1 MASPQNATEI
11 LMLPPYANP
20 GSRINPVLRRDS
32 PLSSASLATSDSEPS
47 SDSTRTSIESKE
59 GPGRSQS
66 RQNPSLPA
74 LPKVPSGNKKN
85 GQASS
90 NKSLRFFVV
99 DHPTKLKDRTQMR
112 ENRKHVMH
120 DYLDKERRKPMSHD
134 IRVAGSGTARK
145 RKRVEGVLPCP
156 RESFATATSTSH
168 APIQDMRGGM
178 KAQEGMQS
186 LNTRE
191 SQHSELNIKAMRPNV
206 TAGQIRFVDDEAPL
220 VHGISGGFNN
230 SRYLRAIPESIP
242 PLLGDPRSALGSNLQ
257 PFSSC
262 WPALQD
268 PSLNVEEL
276 KWSCSRKFGSRGIAR
291 DWVPTLLKSRH
302 AFLSTICIS
311 ASHDDIMRRGLQ
323 TPQERAPFGSEQR
336 MKVRSEV
343 LQLINQALADPQ
355 MQTADATL
363 VAVLHVL
370 NSEIMGCDDSIMR
383 IHQEGLHNL
392 VRQRGGLDRL
402 GVDGQLASILTIT
415 MYMISALRE
424 TEPHADFI
432 KYGSQKRTKPANNQ
446 NQLPESPV
454 YCRPSGFLTIKRS
467 ISQSSP
473 TYNLLESL
481 RQLTHAFV
489 RSTASHH
496 VTPLTPVDMRAAWDQ
511 DPATI
516 VSLKDNI
523 FAFPSCENIAD
534 SFHSMSDKYTYESL
548 RTVALVYAHAL
559 AEEIPLS
566 KAASQLAM
574 MNHTK
579 VTSLPVYPISEN
591 AASTQKDEMS
601 WHLLIKAALIRTNLS
616 DCWGHMAGVLFW
628 MSLIAGA
635 CANPDSPSNKP
646 RRELSPEEEEGRKWL
661 AAIAVRC
668 SIVLSFEY
676 GGAILET
683 LKRMVGI
690 EQALAKAEAERGALG
705 EWFSREDVVYG
716 PTMNTHGG
724 TEGGSCGT
732 AQQSYASN
740 TFADFAHDFLS
751 DFM

>member
-1 MASPQNATEI
+1 MVPPQNATEI
-11 LMLPPYANP
+11 LVLPAHPHS
-20 GSRINPVLRRDS
+20 GSRTDPMLRRDS
-32 PLSSASLATSDSEPS
+32 PLSSGSLIATSDSEPS
-47 SDSTRTSIESKE
+47 LNTTRTSKA
-59 GPGRSQS
+59 QS
-66 RQNPSLPA
+66 HQNASPPA
-74 LPKVPSGNKKN
+74 NISNVNGNRKN
-85 GQASS
+85 SHS
-90 NKSLRFFVV
+90 NNTSLRFFVV
-99 DHPTKLKDRTQMR
+99 DHPTKLKDRNQMR
-112 ENRKHVMH
+112 ENRKH
-120 DYLDKERRKPMSHD
+120 ERRKPMSND
-134 IRVAGSGTARK
+134 IRVAGTGSAKK
-145 RKRVEGVLPCP
+145 RKRVQGGLTGS
-156 RESFATATSTSH
+156 RESFTTATSESH
-168 APIQDMRGGM
+168 VYIQDIGGERR
-178 KAQEGMQS
+178 AREGIQT
-186 LNTRE
+186 LGTPE
-191 SQHSELNIKAMRPNV
+191 SQYGELHSKAMRHKV
-206 TAGQIRFVDDEAPL
+206 AARQIRFADDEAPL

-230 SRYLRAIPESIP
+230 CRYLRATPESIP
-242 PLLGDPRSALGSNLQ
+242 PLPSDPRSALGSNLQ

-276 KWSCSRKFGSRGIAR
+276 KWSCSRKFGSRGIAK

-311 ASHDDIMRRGLQ
+311 ASHDDIMLRALQ

-336 MKVRSEV
+336 MKIRSEV

-355 MQTADATL
+355 MQTADSTL

-415 MYMISALRE
+415 MYIISALRE

-432 KYGSQKRTKPANNQ
+432 KYGSRKRTKPANNQ

-454 YCRPSGFLTIKRS
+454 YCRPAGFLAIKRS

-481 RQLTHAFV
+481 RHLTHAFV
-489 RSTASHH
+489 RGTASNF
-496 VTPLTPVDMRAAWDQ
+496 VTPLTPVHVRAVWDQ
-511 DPATI
+511 DPNTI
-516 VSLKDNI
+516 VSLKHKI
-523 FAFPSCENIAD
+523 FGFPCCESIAD
-534 SFHSMSDKYTYESL
+534 SFDCMSDKYTYESL
-548 RTVALVYAHAL
+548 RRVALVYALAL
-559 AEEIPLS
+559 ADEIPFS

-574 MNHTK
+574 IDHTN
-579 VTSLPVYPISEN
+579 VSSLPVYPVGEN
-591 AASTQKDEMS
+591 AASTQRDGMS
-601 WHLLIKAALIRTNLS
+601 WHLLIKSALIRTNMS

-628 MSLIAGA
+628 MALIAAA

-646 RRELSPEEEEGRKWL
+646 RRELSPEQEEGRKWL
-661 AAIAVRC
+661 AAIVVRC

-690 EQALAKAEAERGALG
+690 EQALAKAEAERGAPE
-705 EWFSREDVVYG
+705 EWFAREDVVYG
-716 PTMNTHGG
+716 PTMNAHSG
-724 TEGGSCGT
+724 TEGGLFGP
-732 AQQSYASN
+732 APQPYASS
-740 TFADFAHDFLS
+740 TFADFAQEFMS
-751 DFM
+751 DLA

>member
-1 MASPQNATEI
+1 MAAPQNATEI
-11 LMLPPYANP
+11 LVLPAHTHLGPRIDAMLC
-20 GSRINPVLRRDS
+20 SDS
-32 PLSSASLATSDSEPS
+32 PLSSGSLAPSDPEPS
-47 SDSTRTSIESKE
+47 F
-59 GPGRSQS
+59 
-66 RQNPSLPA
+66 
-74 LPKVPSGNKKN
+74 VNKKTS
-85 GQASS
+85 QAGS
-90 NKSLRFFVV
+90 NTSLRFFVV
-99 DHPTKLKDRTQMR
+99 DHPMKLKDRNQMR

-120 DYLDKERRKPMSHD
+120 DYLDKERRKPMSND
-134 IRVAGSGTARK
+134 TRAAGTGTAKK
-145 RKRVEGVLPCP
+145 RKRVPPGP
-156 RESFATATSTSH
+156 RESFTTATSTNH
-168 APIQDMRGGM
+168 VYIQDTGGEM
-178 KAQEGMQS
+178 KAQKGMQS
-186 LNTRE
+186 LNTPD
-191 SQHSELNIKAMRPNV
+191 SQNSGFNSEAMRPHV
-206 TAGQIRFVDDEAPL
+206 AARQIRFADDEAPL

-230 SRYLRAIPESIP
+230 CSYLRATPESIP
-242 PLLGDPRSALGSNLQ
+242 PLSSDPRSALGSNIQ

-311 ASHDDIMRRGLQ
+311 ASHDDIMLRGLQ

-370 NSEIMGCDDSIMR
+370 NSEIMGCDDTIMR

-402 GVDGQLASILTIT
+402 GVDGQLALILTIT

-424 TEPHADFI
+424 TEPHADFV

-454 YCRPSGFLTIKRS
+454 YCRPAGFLTIKRS

-489 RSTASHH
+489 RGTASNF
-496 VTPLTPVDMRAAWDQ
+496 VTPLTPVHVRAVWDQ
-511 DPATI
+511 DPNTI
-516 VSLKDNI
+516 VSLRDKI
-523 FAFPSCENIAD
+523 FGFPSCENIAD
-534 SFHSMSDKYTYESL
+534 SFDSMSDKYTYESL
-548 RTVALVYAHAL
+548 RTVALVYTLAL
-559 AEEIPLS
+559 AEEIPFS
-566 KAASQLAM
+566 KAASQLATM
-574 MNHTK
+574 HHTK
-579 VTSLPVYPISEN
+579 VSSLPVHPISEN
-591 AASTQKDEMS
+591 AASTQKDGLS
-601 WHLLIKAALIRTNLS
+601 WHLLIKSALLRTNMS

-635 CANPDSPSNKP
+635 CANPDSPCNKP

-676 GGAILET
+676 GGAILEM

-705 EWFSREDVVYG
+705 EWLAREDVVYG
-716 PTMNTHGG
+716 PTMNAHDG
-724 TEGGSCGT
+724 TEGALFGP
-732 AQQSYASN
+732 APQPYASS
-740 TFADFAHDFLS
+740 TFADFAQDFLS
-751 DFM
+751 DLV